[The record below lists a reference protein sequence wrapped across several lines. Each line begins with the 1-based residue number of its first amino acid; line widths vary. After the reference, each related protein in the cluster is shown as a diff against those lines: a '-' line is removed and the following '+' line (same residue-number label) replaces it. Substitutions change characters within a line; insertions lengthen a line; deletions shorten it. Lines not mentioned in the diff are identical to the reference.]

1 MDTGLQLYLRE
12 INQTRLLTA
21 EQEIALARRIRKGD
35 HQARDEMIRS
45 NLRLVVSIAKNYSR
59 PGLTLLDLIEEGNLG
74 LLKAVERFDPVEQCR
89 FSTYASWWIRQAI
102 KRSLISAVKPVDIP
116 PYMVDMI
123 NKWRRAATRLE
134 CERGRRPTQ
143 TEIARAMGLSRKKVD
158 VIARAAR
165 AFSSPFQAV
174 SDDAEWS
181 LSEMLADE
189 GSRSPV
195 DVIIDNRRTEA
206 VMRFLSSINERAAT
220 VLRMRFG
227 LEGGEPMTLKEI
239 GHKVGLTRERVRQV
253 EHEALRCITAAIRSQ
268 EEDSPVPVAVS
279 PA

>member
-1 MDTGLQLYLRE
+1 MDTGLQLYLQE
-12 INQTRLLTA
+12 IKQTPLLTR
-21 EQEIALARRIRKGD
+21 EKEISLARRIRKGD

-45 NLRLVVSIAKNYSR
+45 NLRLVVSIAKTYSR
-59 PGLTLLDLIEEGNLG
+59 RGLTLLDLIEEGNLG
-74 LLKAVERFDPVEQCR
+74 LLRAVERFDPAEGCR

-116 PYMVDMI
+116 AYMVDMI
-123 NKWRRAATRLE
+123 NKWRRAAARLE

-189 GSRSPV
+189 GRSPV
-195 DVIIDNRRTEA
+195 DVILDNRRA
-206 VMRFLSSINERAAT
+206 ASVMKALNSINERAST

-227 LEGGEPMTLKEI
+227 LEGGEPLTLKEI
-239 GHKVGLTRERVRQV
+239 GAKVGLTRERVRQI

-268 EEDSPVPVAVS
+268 EEDSPVPVAVN

>member
-21 EQEIALARRIRKGD
+21 EQEIALARRIQKGD
-35 HQARDEMIRS
+35 HKARDEMIRS

-59 PGLTLLDLIEEGNLG
+59 RGLSLLDLIEEGNLG
-74 LLKAVERFDPVEQCR
+74 LLRAVERFDPAAGCR
-89 FSTYASWWIRQAI
+89 FSTYASWWIRQAV

-123 NKWRRAATRLE
+123 NKWRRAAAKLE

-143 TEIARAMGLSRKKVD
+143 TEIARAMGLSCKKVD

-195 DVIIDNRRTEA
+195 DIILDNRRAAA
-206 VMRFLSSINERAAT
+206 VMKALNSIDERAST
-220 VLRMRFG
+220 VLRLRFG
-227 LEGGEPMTLKEI
+227 LDGNAPMTLKEI
-239 GHKVGLTRERVRQV
+239 GAQIGLTRERVRQV
-253 EHEALRCITAAIRSQ
+253 EHQALQCINGAIRNQ
-268 EEDSPVPVAVS
+268 VEDSPVPVAVS

>member
-1 MDTGLQLYLRE
+1 
-12 INQTRLLTA
+12 
-21 EQEIALARRIRKGD
+21 
-35 HQARDEMIRS
+35 
-45 NLRLVVSIAKNYSR
+45 
-59 PGLTLLDLIEEGNLG
+59 
-74 LLKAVERFDPVEQCR
+74 
-89 FSTYASWWIRQAI
+89 
-102 KRSLISAVKPVDIP
+102 
-116 PYMVDMI
+116 MVDMI
-123 NKWRRAATRLE
+123 NKWRRAAARLE
-134 CERGRRPTQ
+134 CEQGRRPTQ

-195 DVIIDNRRTEA
+195 DIILDNRRATA
-206 VMRFLSSINERAAT
+206 VMKALNSIDERAST
-220 VLRMRFG
+220 VLRLRFG
-227 LEGGEPMTLKEI
+227 LDGNAPMTLKEI
-239 GHKVGLTRERVRQV
+239 GAKIGLTRERVRQV
-253 EHEALRCITAAIRSQ
+253 EHEALQCINGAIRNQ